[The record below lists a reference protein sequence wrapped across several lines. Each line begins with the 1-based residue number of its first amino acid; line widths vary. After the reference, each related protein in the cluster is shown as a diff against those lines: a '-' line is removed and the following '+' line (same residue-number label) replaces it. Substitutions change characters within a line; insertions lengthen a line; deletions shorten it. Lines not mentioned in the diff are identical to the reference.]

1 MAQRVRRAIPPA
13 KSFSKSAGR
22 CVRDHAPCR
31 GSMAHISARI
41 HTRGQSFC
49 RLRHARRHRVIF
61 GVFWHGITH
70 GRTRLLSEP
79 ARRGTL
85 EARSYLT
92 STVFFRLVMTGQLLE
107 ANWGRVWR
115 QNKPPLFFSDS
126 SIKILYRG
134 ERLEL
139 NQIHLIPQS
148 PLLHHSDLLQQT
160 SPITTIMPMR

>member
-1 MAQRVRRAIPPA
+1 M
-13 KSFSKSAGR
+13 
-22 CVRDHAPCR
+22 C
-31 GSMAHISARI
+31 
-41 HTRGQSFC
+41 TRSCIVPWLNGTRFRTDSHSRPKFLSSST
-49 RLRHARRHRVIF
+49 RTEARRPFF

-70 GRTRLLSEP
+70 DRTRLLPDP

-134 ERLEL
+134 EHLET
-139 NQIHLIPQS
+139 NQNIPVSPS
-148 PLLHHSDLLQQT
+148 PLLHQSDLLHQSFQ
-160 SPITTIMPMR
+160 ITTIMAVR

>member
-1 MAQRVRRAIPPA
+1 MAQRVRRAIPPQKVSPSPLGDVYAIMHRAVAQWHTFPHGFTLAA
-13 KSFSKSAGR
+13 KVFAVFDTHGDTVSFLA
-22 CVRDHAPCR
+22 C
-31 GSMAHISARI
+31 
-41 HTRGQSFC
+41 
-49 RLRHARRHRVIF
+49 F
-61 GVFWHGITH
+61 GTGITH
-70 GRTRLLSEP
+70 GRTRLLSDP

-92 STVFFRLVMTGQLLE
+92 PTVFFRLVMTGQLLE

-139 NQIHLIPQS
+139 NQIHLIPPS

-160 SPITTIMPMR
+160 LPITIIMPIR